1 MRFNVQRMSVML
13 VIIRTVNRKNMD
25 QIRKKFIKIFKQ
37 VDFKTEI
44 KANLKSVDVSDVT
57 FNLTNGTF
65 QYFLNTSTNHHP
77 QVKQP

>member
-1 MRFNVQRMSVML
+1 MRFNVQRMSVIL

-25 QIRKKFIKIFKQ
+25 QIREKFIKIFKE

-65 QYFLNTSTNHHP
+65 Q
-77 QVKQP
+77 

>member
-1 MRFNVQRMSVML
+1 MRFNVQRMSVIL

-25 QIRKKFIKIFKQ
+25 QIRKKFIKIFKE

-65 QYFLNTSTNHHP
+65 Q
-77 QVKQP
+77 

>member
-1 MRFNVQRMSVML
+1 MRFNVQRMSVIL
-13 VIIRTVNRKNMD
+13 VIIRTINRKNMD
-25 QIRKKFIKIFKQ
+25 QIRKKFIKIFKE

-65 QYFLNTSTNHHP
+65 Q
-77 QVKQP
+77 

>member
-1 MRFNVQRMSVML
+1 MRFNVQRMSVIL

-25 QIRKKFIKIFKQ
+25 QIRKKFIKIFKEI
-37 VDFKTEI
+37 DFKTEI

-65 QYFLNTSTNHHP
+65 Q
-77 QVKQP
+77 

>member
-1 MRFNVQRMSVML
+1 MRFNVQRMSVIL

-25 QIRKKFIKIFKQ
+25 QIRKKFIKIFKE

-44 KANLKSVDVSDVT
+44 KANLKSVDASDVT

-65 QYFLNTSTNHHP
+65 Q
-77 QVKQP
+77 

>member
-1 MRFNVQRMSVML
+1 MRFNVQRMSVIL

-25 QIRKKFIKIFKQ
+25 QIRKKFIKIFKE

-57 FNLTNGTF
+57 FNLTDGTF
-65 QYFLNTSTNHHP
+65 Q
-77 QVKQP
+77 

>member
-1 MRFNVQRMSVML
+1 MRFNVQRMSVIL

-25 QIRKKFIKIFKQ
+25 QIRKKFIKIFKE

-44 KANLKSVDVSDVT
+44 KANLKSVDVSNVT

-65 QYFLNTSTNHHP
+65 Q
-77 QVKQP
+77 

>member
-1 MRFNVQRMSVML
+1 MRFNVQRMSVIL
-13 VIIRTVNRKNMD
+13 VIIRTVIRKNMD
-25 QIRKKFIKIFKQ
+25 QIRKKFIKIFKE

-65 QYFLNTSTNHHP
+65 Q
-77 QVKQP
+77 

>member
-1 MRFNVQRMSVML
+1 MRFNVQRMSVIL

-25 QIRKKFIKIFKQ
+25 QIRKKFIKIFKE
-37 VDFKTEI
+37 VDFKTQI

-65 QYFLNTSTNHHP
+65 Q
-77 QVKQP
+77 

>member
-1 MRFNVQRMSVML
+1 MRFNVQRMSVIL

-25 QIRKKFIKIFKQ
+25 QIRKKFIKIFKE
-37 VDFKTEI
+37 VDFKTKI

-65 QYFLNTSTNHHP
+65 Q
-77 QVKQP
+77 

>member
-1 MRFNVQRMSVML
+1 MRFNVQRMSVIL
-13 VIIRTVNRKNMD
+13 VIIRTVSRKNMD
-25 QIRKKFIKIFKQ
+25 QIRKKFIKIFKE

-65 QYFLNTSTNHHP
+65 Q
-77 QVKQP
+77 